1 MARRLTRA
9 RRIGR
14 LEGMKVAS
22 FSARSAAVMLGCAA
36 GTPVFPAD
44 DPVAGWSNGVTVRP
58 VSEVAGRHTIHSYYT
73 ANPESPDG
81 KRILFFAST
90 DPRGETGEIR
100 VLDRATRAETVIAS
114 GLVAEDAHR
123 VACQQWLAG
132 GRLVAWHEVVDGR
145 WRVVVADVGTLEKTV
160 VAENRQ
166 IGFGRPSG
174 NLLPLYSPHWNPGS
188 HRDLYLWDAV
198 TGETR
203 TALTATTVEET
214 HRDWIAKEFSGKPVS
229 IFFPVLSPDS
239 KRVFFKLA
247 AGNGGDDYRSTNAS
261 HRQGLVAAELA
272 TGRLEW
278 FRARW
283 GHPAWFPD
291 SRRILEMG
299 NVIFDSIDPKIP
311 YQKLKDVPALRGSH
325 PSVSPD
331 GSLMVSDGM
340 TESLGGP
347 EGEWAIQVGDLRGG
361 RWILIHRFDQTRGA
375 KSWRRNDPHPVF
387 SADGNRIYYNVSD
400 GEFTRLFVAERS
412 LD

>member
-1 MARRLTRA
+1 MARKLTLA
-9 RRIGR
+9 TWTGR
-14 LEGMKVAS
+14 LAGMKVAS
-22 FSARSAAVMLGCAA
+22 FPARSAAVMLSCTTGAPA
-36 GTPVFPAD
+36 FAAD
-44 DPVAGWSNGVTVRP
+44 DPLALWSKDLVIRP

-81 KRILFFAST
+81 KRVLFFAST

-100 VLDRATRAETVIAS
+100 VLDRATGTETLIGSAI
-114 GLVAEDAHR
+114 VAEDAHR

-145 WRVVVADVGTLEKTV
+145 WRVVAADVGTLEKTV
-160 VAENRQ
+160 VAEDRQ
-166 IGFGRPSG
+166 IGFGQPSG
-174 NLLPLYSPHWNPGS
+174 NLLPVYSPHWNPGS
-188 HRDLYLWDAV
+188 HRDLYLWDAS

-203 TALTATTVEET
+203 TAVTAAMVKET

-247 AGNGGDDYRSTNAS
+247 AGNGGEDYRSRNAS
-261 HRQGLVAAELA
+261 HRQGLVAADLE
-272 TGRLEW
+272 TGNLEW
-278 FRARW
+278 FRAQW

-299 NVIFDSIDPKIP
+299 NVIFDSNNAAAP
-311 YQKLKDVPALRGSH
+311 YQRLKDVPALRGSH

-331 GSLMVSDGM
+331 GRLMVSDGM

-347 EGEWAIQVGDLRGG
+347 KGEWAIEVADLHGG
-361 RWILIHRFDQTRGA
+361 RWTLIHRFDQTKGA

-387 SADGNRIYYNVSD
+387 SADGKRIYYNVSD
-400 GEFTRLFVAERS
+400 GEFTRLFVAQRRGE
-412 LD
+412 

>member
-1 MARRLTRA
+1 
-9 RRIGR
+9 
-14 LEGMKVAS
+14 MKVA
-22 FSARSAAVMLGCAA
+22 FVPARSVTWWLWFASILPLVS
-36 GTPVFPAD
+36 AD
-44 DPVAGWSNGVTVRP
+44 DPVAAWSQNVTIRP

-81 KRILFFAST
+81 KRVLFFASF

-100 VLDRATRAETVIAS
+100 VLDRSTGNETVIAS
-114 GLVAEDAHR
+114 DIVAEDAHR

-132 GRLVAWHEVVDGR
+132 GRLVAWHEVLDGR
-145 WRVVVADVGTLEKTV
+145 WRVVVAEVETLTKTV
-160 VAENRQ
+160 VAEDRQ
-166 IGFGRPSG
+166 IGFGQPSG

-188 HRDLYLWDAV
+188 NRDLYLWDAAS
-198 TGETR
+198 GETR
-203 TALTATTVEET
+203 TAVTAATVEADQRE
-214 HRDWIAKEFSGKPVS
+214 WIKKEFSGKPVS

-247 AGNGGDDYRSTNAS
+247 AGNGGNDYRSKNAS
-261 HRQGLVAAELA
+261 HRQGLVAADLA
-272 TGRLEW
+272 TGKLEW
-278 FRARW
+278 FRAKW

-291 SRRILEMG
+291 SRRVLEMG
-299 NVIFDSIDPKIP
+299 NVVFDSLDAAAP
-311 YQKLKDVPALRGSH
+311 YQKLKDIPSLRGSH

-347 EGEWAIQVGDLRGG
+347 KGEWAVQVGDLRGG
-361 RWILIHRFDQTRGA
+361 RWTLIHRFDQTKGA

-387 SADGNRIYYNVSD
+387 SADGKRIYYNVSD